1 LRQLECS
8 FVAADQGEAVGLR
21 SRLGS
26 RLPPPLVVGAEDDA
40 VDRGACLIGRA
51 QRQRGQDLPSRVAE
65 RLRTHVRHDIS
76 GRRAGNGFLEAYEQN
91 LQTFA
96 DYQDKVGD
104 ETEVDWIANVA
115 RAQANFTRELTRVYT
130 TTARDLLK

>member
-1 LRQLECS
+1 MATKTQTKTKTKTSAKAKTKTQAETEQ
-8 FVAADQGEAVGLR
+8 AADRIRELNEQIL
-21 SRLGS
+21 
-26 RLPPPLVVGAEDDA
+26 DF
-40 VDRGACLIGRA
+40 
-51 QRQRGQDLPSRVAE
+51 
-65 RLRTHVRHDIS
+65 
-76 GRRAGNGFLEAYEQN
+76 GRRAGIGFLEAYEQN

-104 ETEVDWIANVA
+104 QTKVDWIVNVA

>member
-1 LRQLECS
+1 MATKTQTKTRTQAKTQADTEQ
-8 FVAADQGEAVGLR
+8 AADR
-21 SRLGS
+21 IR
-26 RLPPPLVVGAEDDA
+26 
-40 VDRGACLIGRA
+40 
-51 QRQRGQDLPSRVAE
+51 DLNE
-65 RLRTHVRHDIS
+65 QILDF
-76 GRRAGNGFLEAYEQN
+76 GRRAGIGFLEAYEQN

-104 ETEVDWIANVA
+104 QDKVDWIVNVA